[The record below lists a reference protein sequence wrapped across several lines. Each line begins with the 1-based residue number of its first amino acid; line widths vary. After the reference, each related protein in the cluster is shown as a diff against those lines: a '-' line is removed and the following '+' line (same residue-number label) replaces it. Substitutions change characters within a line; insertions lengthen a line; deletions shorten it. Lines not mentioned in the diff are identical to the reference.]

1 MNQRNCLLA
10 CYKAVMPDSVMN
22 LLDGVNPKDK
32 SQSYMMG
39 QIKFVKD
46 SENVAKGLIEVLYNL
61 RNSLFHGELIP
72 NKEANKIYGAAYK
85 ILRELIEAL

>member
-1 MNQRNCLLA
+1 
-10 CYKAVMPDSVMN
+10 
-22 LLDGVNPKDK
+22 
-32 SQSYMMG
+32 MMG